1 MPTIYSNS
9 IELILQWF
17 GQFVVLSVSLCLEIS
32 ATTHIFIYC
41 SKPYGNAPTKTHFSC
56 LAVSKLEKD
65 ATYLIFQ
72 LKFQMFEIL
81 FNWKCENVKFKC
93 HIFTI
98 VFGMRAH
105 QTHQF
110 RPIIVEFKTT
120 KSTAWN
126 NSWRALNLAVVGLW
140 ITYNSVSLNVHISW
154 FCTFISYEW
163 MATHISYNFWALLK
177 CALWN

>member
-1 MPTIYSNS
+1 M
-9 IELILQWF
+9 QWF

-32 ATTHIFIYC
+32 ATTHILYIALTLWK
-41 SKPYGNAPTKTHFSC
+41 SPRRPTKTHFSC

-81 FNWKCENVKFKC
+81 FNWKCENVKFMC
-93 HIFTI
+93 LIFTI
-98 VFGMRAH
+98 VFGMRTH

-110 RPIIVEFKTT
+110 RPMIVEFKTT

-140 ITYNSVSLNVHISW
+140 ITYYSASLNVHISW

-163 MATHISYNFWALLK
+163 MATTISYNFRALLK